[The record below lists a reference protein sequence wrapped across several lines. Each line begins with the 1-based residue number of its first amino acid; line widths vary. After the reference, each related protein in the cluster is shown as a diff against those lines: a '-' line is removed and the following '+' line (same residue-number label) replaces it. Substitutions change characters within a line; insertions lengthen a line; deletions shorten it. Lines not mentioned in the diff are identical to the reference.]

1 MINDLSSEVT
11 NLKRESK
18 KKQVELIK
26 NNRYINSISSE
37 IVNIYKNEVSTK
49 IDPRLINNVIEMSLI
64 SNLKKQIS
72 EMELEFRKKKEEL
85 EKIKKNMKF
94 TKIAELTEENLI
106 FKEELRKLSRFNEN
120 SMRKVKE
127 YQFLL
132 F

>member
-72 EMELEFRKKKEEL
+72 EMELELRKKKEEL

>member
-37 IVNIYKNEVSTK
+37 IVNIYKNVVSTK

-72 EMELEFRKKKEEL
+72 EMELELRKKKEEL

-127 YQFLL
+127 YQFN
-132 F
+132 